1 GCIPS
6 DSIHVE
12 NGKYEKM
19 PQASCKLAR
28 VNKEWRAIVDSDQI
42 HWKERILLDGYVL
55 DEPEE
60 TRALP
65 KLGNSEFDDDEDEYS
80 NLTSANHLYEKYTV
94 NKKCVRIFN
103 N

>member
-1 GCIPS
+1 
-6 DSIHVE
+6 
-12 NGKYEKM
+12 M

-94 NKKCVRIFN
+94 NK
-103 N
+103 